1 MRVNMILLLSIVS
14 LVLIGATKDLTTH
27 KSNRG
32 DILCNSITIVDSEGN
47 QLKLTANDN
56 VLDRLNFKWAGT
68 SKTVQN
74 LQDSLRILTHTY
86 DAKIDSINNVFE
98 RLDLKVEQLEARSNS
113 KIEDFEYS
121 LQELDDI
128 FNYYKRRTNIDLRK
142 LSKSISDFN
151 DLESDFDSIDI
162 ENLKNVDIEKL
173 AKKFKKK

>member
-1 MRVNMILLLSIVS
+1 MRVNMILLLSVVS

-56 VLDRLNFKWAGT
+56 VLDRLDLKWIGT
-68 SKTVQN
+68 SRAVQN

-86 DAKIDSINNVFE
+86 DLKIDSINNVFD
-98 RLDLKVEQLEARSNS
+98 RLDFKIDQLERRNNS
-113 KIEDFEYS
+113 KIENFEDS
-121 LQELDDI
+121 LEDLNDI
-128 FNYYKRRTNIDLRK
+128 FYAYKNKTNRDLRV
-142 LSKSISDFN
+142 LSKSVSHFN

>member
-56 VLDRLNFKWAGT
+56 VLDRLDLKWNGT
-68 SKTVQN
+68 SRAVQN

-86 DAKIDSINNVFE
+86 DLKIDSINNVFD
-98 RLDLKVEQLEARSNS
+98 RLDFKIDQLERRNNS
-113 KIEDFEYS
+113 KLENFEDS
-121 LQELDDI
+121 LEDLNDI

-142 LSKSISDFN
+142 LSKSISYFN

>member
-1 MRVNMILLLSIVS
+1 MRVNMILLLSVVS

-56 VLDRLNFKWAGT
+56 VLDRLDLKWIGT
-68 SKTVQN
+68 SRAVQN

-86 DAKIDSINNVFE
+86 DLKIDSINNVFE
-98 RLDLKVEQLEARSNS
+98 RLNSKIEQLEERSNS
-113 KIEDFEYS
+113 KIENFEYS
-121 LQELDDI
+121 LEDLDNI
-128 FNYYKRRTNIDLRK
+128 FNAYKLKTNRDLRV
-142 LSKSISDFN
+142 LSKSVSQFN

>member
-32 DILCNSITIVDSEGN
+32 DILCNSITIVDSDGN

-74 LQDSLRILTHTY
+74 LQDSLRVLTYTY
-86 DAKIDSINNVFE
+86 NAKIDSINNVFE
-98 RLDLKVEQLEARSNS
+98 RLDFQIDQLEERSNS
-113 KIEDFEYS
+113 KI
-121 LQELDDI
+121 DDI
-128 FNYYKRRTNIDLRK
+128 ADEQEYLDEYLHTVNRK
-142 LSKSISDFN
+142 NNK
-151 DLESDFDSIDI
+151 
-162 ENLKNVDIEKL
+162 V
-173 AKKFKKK
+173 

>member
-1 MRVNMILLLSIVS
+1 MTDIVEKLKKGENLSFEESKTLFADLMDGKNSENSIV
-14 LVLIGATKDLTTH
+14 
-27 KSNRG
+27 
-32 DILCNSITIVDSEGN
+32 
-47 QLKLTANDN
+47 
-56 VLDRLNFKWAGT
+56 
-68 SKTVQN
+68 N
-74 LQDSLRILTHTY
+74 L
-86 DAKIDSINNVFE
+86 KIDIDIVNNISYLVF
-98 RLDLKVEQLEARSNS
+98 

-162 ENLKNVDIEKL
+162 ENLKNVDIEKI